1 MQVILTLP
9 FLIELFGD
17 WWLIKH
23 GRKDIPTWFRAVM
36 TAVFIAVAGMVG
48 HASIIGYLKSS
59 IIALLPYCFFDPALN
74 LLRGLML
81 LYEGKTKKYDKIL
94 AKFDSGAILVGRV
107 VLFVILIAIY
117 NAL

>member
-23 GRKDIPTWFRAVM
+23 GRKDIPSWARAVM
-36 TAVFIAVAGMVG
+36 MAVAVIVLSG
-48 HASIIGYLKSS
+48 SLTEYLKSS
-59 IIALLPYCFFDPALN
+59 IIALLPYCFFDPTLN
-74 LLRGLML
+74 LLRGLNI
-81 LYEGKTKKYDKIL
+81 LYEGKTKAYDRFL
-94 AKFDSGAILVGRV
+94 ARFDSEVIFILRFALFF
-107 VLFVILIAIY
+107 VLIEIY

>member
-1 MQVILTLP
+1 MQAILTLP

-23 GRKDIPTWFRAVM
+23 GRKDIPSWARAIM
-36 TAVFIAVAGMVG
+36 MAIAVIALSG
-48 HASIIGYLKSS
+48 SLTEYLKSS
-59 IIALLPYCFFDPALN
+59 IIALLPYCFFDPTLN
-74 LLRGLML
+74 LLRCLML
-81 LYEGKTKKYDKIL
+81 LYEGKTKQYDKLL
-94 AKFDSGAILVGRV
+94 AQFDSAAILVGRV